1 MKKKKTTKIKPI
13 GKRKETEQV
22 YIQVPPFHESFPL
35 TLLHKKDK
43 EKKVCY
49 FQCKEHMDSY
59 MKRNKLASKDVTIQP
74 TVPKV
79 IETEEDSI

>member
-1 MKKKKTTKIKPI
+1 MRKKKTTKIKPI
-13 GKRKETEQV
+13 GKRKEARQIEYDV
-22 YIQVPPFHESFPL
+22 APFHESFPL

-59 MKRNKLASKDVTIQP
+59 IKRNKLTTKDIKIED
-74 TVPKV
+74 TVPRIV
-79 IETEEDSI
+79 EDEE